1 MKLAFVRSCPY
12 PEWKLFGKSSPLRNI
27 KPCSSRNDM
36 DALSI
41 ALPFGCKI
49 TAKIASLEQMPPPD
63 NHCNYRQHAATG
75 FENHCFSD
83 FSLLLSFRKR
93 AMLVSLFQ
101 PAYSLLPVIGIFLC
115 TVICIADQ
123 ETASASFLLWG
134 QRQRHTNTDMG
145 SLDCKSA
152 DNSSVKKHQEALC
165 ILAGCYH
172 GTTYAHVLRR
182 FYCIHGKSRE
192 NLE

>member
-1 MKLAFVRSCPY
+1 
-12 PEWKLFGKSSPLRNI
+12 
-27 KPCSSRNDM
+27 
-36 DALSI
+36 
-41 ALPFGCKI
+41 
-49 TAKIASLEQMPPPD
+49 
-63 NHCNYRQHAATG
+63 
-75 FENHCFSD
+75 
-83 FSLLLSFRKR
+83 
-93 AMLVSLFQ
+93 MLVSLFQ

-182 FYCIHGKSRE
+182 FYRIHGKSRE
-192 NLE
+192 NLEWFPCKGDAKSTTRTKSFRLRGLTFEKIKPEVLFYGASGRIFMLFCVLPDSNKLIYKV